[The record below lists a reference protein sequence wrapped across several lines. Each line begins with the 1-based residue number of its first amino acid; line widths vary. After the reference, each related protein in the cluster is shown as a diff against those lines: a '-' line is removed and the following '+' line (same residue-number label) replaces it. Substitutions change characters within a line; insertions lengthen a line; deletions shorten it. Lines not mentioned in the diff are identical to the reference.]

1 MADGGP
7 SPSRAARAASQAA
20 AFDRIGSGYDEV
32 FPHKEGQ
39 LEAVRWLLQRI
50 PAGSRVLDVGS
61 GTGLP
66 TAWQLV
72 DAGMDVLGIDI
83 SPVMV
88 ELARTNVPGAA
99 FLQADVLDL
108 AADVGPFHAATAF
121 FSLLMLPRAEIAVAL
136 ERLGR
141 LLMPG
146 GWLVLAMVEADLDD
160 VPIPFVGSTIR
171 VSGYPRRELRGVVE
185 TAGYVV
191 EEEAQ
196 HAYAPVADGAPPEVQ
211 LFLLCRRP

>member
-1 MADGGP
+1 
-7 SPSRAARAASQAA
+7 
-20 AFDRIGSGYDEV
+20 
-32 FPHKEGQ
+32 
-39 LEAVRWLLQRI
+39 
-50 PAGSRVLDVGS
+50 
-61 GTGLP
+61 
-66 TAWQLV
+66 
-72 DAGMDVLGIDI
+72 
-83 SPVMV
+83 
-88 ELARTNVPGAA
+88 
-99 FLQADVLDL
+99 
-108 AADVGPFHAATAF
+108 
-121 FSLLMLPRAEIAVAL
+121 MLPRAEIAVAL